1 LRLASFLISIII
13 SSAAFSAGPLGATGL
28 YDDLP
33 SFFSKRDTVRT
44 LAFRQTECDLGG
56 YRASLLTGAIAL
68 RAAARYEVRLDV
80 QFPAVPS
87 PNGTTYGIGDMLLHT
102 TARLAGDSLDASGL
116 FVRGDIRIP
125 SGSTGLR
132 PFSNASLQGDAG
144 VEVRFT
150 WRSLAVRGAALYSL
164 GGEARHDADF
174 DDDRHATVAVSAG
187 VMLPG
192 IVRLDVASFLVH
204 FENGDTRNMYL
215 LSIDRDLSPQFLL
228 ELGAAFEA
236 ASAEARVFDSSISI
250 SFTYRFPPRQPP
262 PKADSDLP

>member
-1 LRLASFLISIII
+1 
-13 SSAAFSAGPLGATGL
+13 
-28 YDDLP
+28 
-33 SFFSKRDTVRT
+33 
-44 LAFRQTECDLGG
+44 
-56 YRASLLTGAIAL
+56 
-68 RAAARYEVRLDV
+68 
-80 QFPAVPS
+80 
-87 PNGTTYGIGDMLLHT
+87 MLLHT

-150 WRSLAVRGAALYSL
+150 WRSLAVRGVALYSL

-204 FENGDTRNMYL
+204 VENGDTRNMYL
-215 LSIDRDLSPQFLL
+215 LSIDRFHLPLS
-228 ELGAAFEA
+228 A
-236 ASAEARVFDSSISI
+236 ASAAAESRFGPSVNAYCNRALFL
-250 SFTYRFPPRQPP
+250 SFLMIEHTY
-262 PKADSDLP
+262 ANA